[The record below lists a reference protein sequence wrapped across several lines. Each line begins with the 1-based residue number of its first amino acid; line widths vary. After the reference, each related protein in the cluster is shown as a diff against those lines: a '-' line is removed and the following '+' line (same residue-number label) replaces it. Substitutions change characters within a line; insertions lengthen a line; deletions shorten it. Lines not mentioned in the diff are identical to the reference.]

1 MQKAVTS
8 QEMKAIEK
16 AAADRGMPYLQMM
29 ENAGRAAAEEIIQA
43 YRPEGKIVLTMV
55 GKGNNGGDGLVAAR
69 LLSEA
74 GALVIILLA
83 DGLPA
88 TEDAKTNF
96 ARCQELGIEILHYEP
111 GVSDILFDGADLII
125 DALYGAGFH
134 GALREPAASACRAAN
149 RAEVKIAALDLPSG
163 LNADTGDAAPDA
175 IQADLTVAFGRLKL
189 AQTQPEGLRLC
200 GKLILA
206 DIGI

>member
-88 TEDAKTNF
+88 T
-96 ARCQELGIEILHYEP
+96 
-111 GVSDILFDGADLII
+111 
-125 DALYGAGFH
+125 
-134 GALREPAASACRAAN
+134 
-149 RAEVKIAALDLPSG
+149 
-163 LNADTGDAAPDA
+163 
-175 IQADLTVAFGRLKL
+175 
-189 AQTQPEGLRLC
+189 
-200 GKLILA
+200 
-206 DIGI
+206 

>member
-16 AAADRGMPYLQMM
+16 AAADRGTPYLQMM
-29 ENAGRAAAEEIIQA
+29 ENAGRAAADEILRA
-43 YRPEGKIVLTMV
+43 YHPEGKIVLIAV

-69 LLSEA
+69 LLVEA
-74 GALVIILLA
+74 GALVMVLLVE
-83 DGLPA
+83 GPPV

-96 ARCQELGIEILHYEP
+96 ARCQDLGIEILHYEP
-111 GVSDILFDGADLII
+111 GVSDVLFEGADLII
-125 DALYGAGFH
+125 DAVYGAGFH
-134 GALREPAASACRAAN
+134 GALHEPAASAFKAAN
-149 RAEVKIAALDLPSG
+149 RAEAKIAALDLPSG
-163 LNADTGDAAPDA
+163 LNADTGDAAPGA
-175 IQADLTVAFGRLKL
+175 IQADLTVAFARLKL